1 LFTFGFSQSHDSQL
15 LTDLAEAT
23 GGLYSYL
30 TDAEDIASSFAEC
43 LGGIT
48 SLVAQ
53 TVRLTVSASGSTS
66 IHRVMTG
73 SSTTGPGKDTH
84 SPTHTYSIGDIL
96 SEGNRDTLIE
106 CNLPKAKP
114 GQQEILQLKVT
125 YFDLRSNKM
134 AHQTTTV
141 AVKREHAPVGKASV
155 EVETQRQRIVVAEAM
170 EQANA
175 IAAQGDIGPARA
187 KLESTRASLQASVAG
202 SSPLGEALARDL
214 QQSIDLMINRH
225 TYQHVGSHKLSMMSS
240 SHRYQRSASS
250 RNDDEVDSSYYSNS
264 IQRATVFRSR
274 KLTTGTKVATGV
286 RRRKLPSASVVVL
299 APSDATVNNEHARP
313 SAKRRLA
320 AAVRKAL
327 GCADT
332 SS

>member
-1 LFTFGFSQSHDSQL
+1 
-15 LTDLAEAT
+15 
-23 GGLYSYL
+23 
-30 TDAEDIASSFAEC
+30 
-43 LGGIT
+43 
-48 SLVAQ
+48 
-53 TVRLTVSASGSTS
+53 
-66 IHRVMTG
+66 
-73 SSTTGPGKDTH
+73 
-84 SPTHTYSIGDIL
+84 
-96 SEGNRDTLIE
+96 
-106 CNLPKAKP
+106 
-114 GQQEILQLKVT
+114 
-125 YFDLRSNKM
+125 M

-141 AVKREHAPVGKASV
+141 AVKRDHAPVGKASV

-175 IAAQGDIGPARA
+175 IAAQGDIGAARA

-225 TYQHVGSHKLSMMSS
+225 TYQHVGSHQLSMMSS
-240 SHRYQRSASS
+240 SHKYQRSASS
-250 RNDDEVDSSYYSNS
+250 RNGDEVDSSYYSNS
-264 IQRATVFRSR
+264 IQRATVGRSR
-274 KLTTGTKVATGV
+274 KLTTGTEVATGV
-286 RRRKLPSASVVVL
+286 RRRKVPSASVVVL
-299 APSDATVNNEHARP
+299 APSDAVVNNEHARP